1 MGVQKIQVEKERK
14 KVMSGIPAKRSLTK
28 RIWLQRYLMILTL
41 PAILWMILFNY
52 VPMYGIII
60 AFQEYTPF
68 KGFIHSP
75 WIGLANFKELFTD
88 PTFRESLSNT
98 FKISIAKLIFGFP
111 APIVLALLLNELVF
125 KRFKRVVQSLTY
137 LPYFVSWVL
146 VVGFMYTLLDPDTG
160 VIAKLLVKLGLIQD
174 HAMLMGSAHSFLA
187 LVVITEIWKN
197 IGWNSIIY
205 LAAIAGIDP
214 QMYEA
219 AVMDGAN
226 RFQRVWHITLP
237 AIKPTIIILLI
248 LSIGGL
254 VNSNFDQMYLM
265 QNSMTQDAAN
275 VLSVY
280 SYKMGLVSGRFSY
293 GTAVGLF
300 QSLVAFVLMY
310 LANYTSRKIT
320 KESLF

>member
-1 MGVQKIQVEKERK
+1 
-14 KVMSGIPAKRSLTK
+14 MSSMPAKRSLTK
-28 RIWLQRYLMILTL
+28 RIWVQRYLMILTL
-41 PAILWMILFNY
+41 PAILSMILFNY
-52 VPMYGIII
+52 IPMYGIII

-68 KGFIHSP
+68 KGFIHSD
-75 WIGLANFKELFTD
+75 WTGLANFNELFAD

-98 FKISIAKLIFGFP
+98 FKISIAKLVFGFP

-146 VVGFMYTLLDPDTG
+146 VVGLMYTLLDPDTG
-160 VIAKLLVKLGLIQD
+160 VLAKLLVKLGLIGD

-226 RFQRVWHITLP
+226 RFQRIWHITLP

-310 LANYTSRKIT
+310 LANYSSRKIT

>member
-1 MGVQKIQVEKERK
+1 M
-14 KVMSGIPAKRSLTK
+14 PAKRSLTK
-28 RIWLQRYLMILTL
+28 QIWLQRYLMILTL
-41 PAILWMILFNY
+41 PAVIWILLFSY
-52 VPMYGIII
+52 VPMYGLIIV
-60 AFQEYTPF
+60 FQDYTPF
-68 KGFIHSP
+68 QGFIHSP
-75 WIGLANFKELFTD
+75 WVGFDNFRELFAD

-98 FKISIAKLIFGFP
+98 FKMSIAKLVFGFP
-111 APIVLALLLNELVF
+111 APIILALLLNELVF
-125 KRFKRVVQSLTY
+125 KRFKRIVQSLTY

-160 VIAKLLVKLGLIQD
+160 VITKLLVRLGLIENGT
-174 HAMLMGSAHSFLA
+174 MLMGDAHAFLA
-187 LVVITEIWKN
+187 LAVITEVWKN

-214 QMYEA
+214 QLYEA
-219 AVMDGAN
+219 AVVDGAN

-237 AIKPTIIILLI
+237 SLKPTIIILLI

-254 VNSNFDQMYLM
+254 VSANFDQLFLM

-275 VLSVY
+275 VLAVY

-300 QSLVAFVLMY
+300 QSLVAFILMY
-310 LANYTSRKIT
+310 VANYTSRKIS

>member
-1 MGVQKIQVEKERK
+1 MNSQRTL
-14 KVMSGIPAKRSLTK
+14 SKRL
-28 RIWLQRYLMILTL
+28 WLQRYLLILTL
-41 PAILWMILFNY
+41 PAVLWMVIFNY
-52 VPMYGIII
+52 IPMYGVII

-75 WIGLANFKELFTD
+75 WLGFDNFKELFAD
-88 PTFRESLSNT
+88 PTFRESLTNT
-98 FKISIAKLIFGFP
+98 FKISIAKLVFGFP
-111 APIVLALLLNELVF
+111 APIILSLLLNELAF
-125 KRFKRVVQSLTY
+125 KRFKRIVQSLTY

-146 VVGFMYTLLDPDTG
+146 VVGFMYTLLDPETG
-160 VIAKLLVKLGLIQD
+160 VVSKLLVKLGIIGSD
-174 HAMLMGSAHSFLA
+174 VMLMGDAHSFLS

-197 IGWNSIIY
+197 VGWNSIIY

-214 QMYEA
+214 QLYEA
-219 AVMDGAN
+219 AVVDGAS
-226 RFQRVWHITLP
+226 RFRRVWHITLP
-237 AIKPTIIILLI
+237 SLKPTIIILLI

-254 VNSNFDQMYLM
+254 VNSNFDQMFLM

-275 VLSVY
+275 VLAVY

-293 GTAVGLF
+293 GTAIGLF

-310 LANYTSRKIT
+310 AANYSSRKLT

>member
-1 MGVQKIQVEKERK
+1 MNTQRTL
-14 KVMSGIPAKRSLTK
+14 SKRL
-28 RIWLQRYLMILTL
+28 WLQRYLLILTL
-41 PAILWMILFNY
+41 PAVLWMVIFNY
-52 VPMYGIII
+52 IPMYGVII

-75 WIGLANFKELFTD
+75 WLGFDNFKELFAD
-88 PTFRESLSNT
+88 PTFRESLTNT
-98 FKISIAKLIFGFP
+98 FKISIAKLVFGFP
-111 APIVLALLLNELVF
+111 APIILSLLLNELAF
-125 KRFKRVVQSLTY
+125 KRFKRIVQSLTY

-146 VVGFMYTLLDPDTG
+146 VVGFMYTLLDPETG
-160 VIAKLLVKLGLIQD
+160 VVSKLLVKLGIIGSD
-174 HAMLMGSAHSFLA
+174 VMLMGDAHSFLS

-197 IGWNSIIY
+197 VGWNSIIY

-214 QMYEA
+214 QLYEA
-219 AVMDGAN
+219 AVVDGAS
-226 RFQRVWHITLP
+226 RFRRVWHITLP
-237 AIKPTIIILLI
+237 SLKPTIIILLI

-254 VNSNFDQMYLM
+254 VNSNFDQMFLM

-275 VLSVY
+275 VLAVY

-293 GTAVGLF
+293 GTAIGLF

-310 LANYTSRKIT
+310 AANYSSRKLT

>member
-1 MGVQKIQVEKERK
+1 MNL
-14 KVMSGIPAKRSLTK
+14 KRNLSK
-28 RIWLQRYLMILTL
+28 RIWLQRYLLILTL
-41 PAILWMILFNY
+41 PAVLWMIIFNY
-52 VPMYGIII
+52 IPMYGVII

-75 WIGLANFKELFTD
+75 WLGFDNFKELFND
-88 PTFRESLSNT
+88 PTFRESLTNT
-98 FKISIAKLIFGFP
+98 FKISIAKLVFGFP
-111 APIVLALLLNELVF
+111 APIVLSLLLNELVF
-125 KRFKRVVQSLTY
+125 KRFKRIVQSLTY

-160 VIAKLLVKLGLIQD
+160 VISKLLVKLGIVGSD
-174 HAMLMGSAHSFLA
+174 VMLMGDAHSFLS

-214 QMYEA
+214 QLYEA
-219 AVMDGAN
+219 AVVDGAN
-226 RFQRVWHITLP
+226 RFKRVWHITLP
-237 AIKPTIIILLI
+237 SLKPTIIILLI

-254 VNSNFDQMYLM
+254 VNSNFDQMFLM

-275 VLSVY
+275 VLAVY

-293 GTAVGLF
+293 GTAIGLF
-300 QSLVAFVLMY
+300 QSLVAFMLMY
-310 LANYTSRKIT
+310 AANYSSRRLT

>member
-1 MGVQKIQVEKERK
+1 MNSLPVG
-14 KVMSGIPAKRSLTK
+14 RSLAK
-28 RIWLQRYLMILTL
+28 KFWHQRYLMILTL
-41 PAILWMILFNY
+41 PVVLWIIIFNY

-68 KGFIHSP
+68 NGFLHSP
-75 WIGLANFKELFTD
+75 WTGLANFNELFTD
-88 PTFRESLSNT
+88 PTFQESLKNT
-98 FKISIAKLIFGFP
+98 IKISIAKLIFGFP
-111 APIVLALLLNELVF
+111 APIVLAILLKEL
-125 KRFKRVVQSLTY
+125 KHPRFTRIVQSFTY

-146 VVGFMYTLLDPDTG
+146 VVGFMYTLLDPQTG
-160 VIAKLLVKLGLIQD
+160 VVSQLLQILGIVNKD
-174 HAMLMGSAHSFLA
+174 TMLMGDPHSFLS

-214 QMYEA
+214 QLYEA
-219 AVMDGAN
+219 AYVDGAG
-226 RFQRVWHITLP
+226 RFRRIWHITLP
-237 AIKPTIIILLI
+237 ALKPTIVILLI
-248 LSIGGL
+248 LSVGGL
-254 VNSNFDQMYLM
+254 INSNFDQMFLM

-280 SYKMGLVSGRFSY
+280 AYKMGIVMGRFSY

-300 QSLVAFVLMY
+300 QSLVAFGLMY
-310 LANYTSRKIT
+310 VTNYLSRKFT

>member
-1 MGVQKIQVEKERK
+1 
-14 KVMSGIPAKRSLTK
+14 MSSIPVKRSLTK

-52 VPMYGIII
+52 IPMYGIII

-68 KGFIHSP
+68 KGFIHSD
-75 WIGLANFKELFTD
+75 WTGLANFKELFND

-98 FKISIAKLIFGFP
+98 FKISVAKLVFGFP
-111 APIVLALLLNELVF
+111 APILLALLLNELVF

-146 VVGFMYTLLDPDTG
+146 VVGLMYTLLDPDTG
-160 VIAKLLVKLGLIQD
+160 VLAKLLVKLGLIGD
-174 HAMLMGSAHSFLA
+174 ETMLMGSAHSFLA
-187 LVVITEIWKN
+187 LVVITEVWKN

-226 RFQRVWHITLP
+226 RFQRVWHIMLP

-310 LANYTSRKIT
+310 LANYSSRKIT

>member
-1 MGVQKIQVEKERK
+1 MNL
-14 KVMSGIPAKRSLTK
+14 KRNLSK
-28 RIWLQRYLMILTL
+28 RIWLQRYLLILTL
-41 PAILWMILFNY
+41 PAVLWMIIFNY
-52 VPMYGIII
+52 IPMYGVII

-75 WIGLANFKELFTD
+75 WLGFDNFKELFND
-88 PTFRESLSNT
+88 PTFRESLTNT
-98 FKISIAKLIFGFP
+98 FKISIAKLVFGFP
-111 APIVLALLLNELVF
+111 APIVLSLLLNELVF
-125 KRFKRVVQSLTY
+125 KRFKRIVQSLTY

-160 VIAKLLVKLGLIQD
+160 VISKLLVKLGIVGSD
-174 HAMLMGSAHSFLA
+174 VMLMGDAHSFLS

-214 QMYEA
+214 QLYEA
-219 AVMDGAN
+219 AVVDGAN
-226 RFQRVWHITLP
+226 RFKRVWHITLP
-237 AIKPTIIILLI
+237 SLKPTIIILLI

-254 VNSNFDQMYLM
+254 VNSNFDQMFLM

-275 VLSVY
+275 VLAVY

-293 GTAVGLF
+293 GTAIGLF

-310 LANYTSRKIT
+310 AANYSSRRLT

>member
-1 MGVQKIQVEKERK
+1 
-14 KVMSGIPAKRSLTK
+14 MSSMPVKRSLTK

-41 PAILWMILFNY
+41 PAVLWMILFNY
-52 VPMYGIII
+52 VPMYGVII

-68 KGFIHSP
+68 QGFLKSP
-75 WIGLANFKELFTD
+75 WLGLDNFKELFSD
-88 PTFRESLSNT
+88 PTFRESVYNT
-98 FKISIAKLIFGFP
+98 FKISIAKLVFGFP
-111 APIVLALLLNELVF
+111 APIILSLLLNELAF
-125 KRFKRVVQSLTY
+125 KRFKRIVQSLTY

-146 VVGFMYTLLDPDTG
+146 VVGFMYTLLDPETG
-160 VIAKLLVKLGLIQD
+160 IISKLLVKLGIIGSD
-174 HAMLMGSAHSFLA
+174 VMLMGDTHSFLT
-187 LVVITEIWKN
+187 LVVFTEIWKN

-214 QMYEA
+214 QLYEA
-219 AVMDGAN
+219 AVVDGAN

-237 AIKPTIIILLI
+237 ALKPTIVILLI

-275 VLSVY
+275 VLAVY
-280 SYKMGLVSGRFSY
+280 SYKTGLVSGRFSY
-293 GTAVGLF
+293 GTAIGLF
-300 QSLVAFVLMY
+300 QSLVAFVLMFI
-310 LANYTSRKIT
+310 ANYSSRKLT

>member
-1 MGVQKIQVEKERK
+1 
-14 KVMSGIPAKRSLTK
+14 
-28 RIWLQRYLMILTL
+28 
-41 PAILWMILFNY
+41 
-52 VPMYGIII
+52 
-60 AFQEYTPF
+60 
-68 KGFIHSP
+68 
-75 WIGLANFKELFTD
+75 
-88 PTFRESLSNT
+88 
-98 FKISIAKLIFGFP
+98 
-111 APIVLALLLNELVF
+111 
-125 KRFKRVVQSLTY
+125 

-160 VIAKLLVKLGLIQD
+160 VLTKLLVKLGVIGD
-174 HAMLMGSAHSFLA
+174 GVMLMGSAHSFLA
-187 LVVITEIWKN
+187 LVVITEVWKN

-248 LSIGGL
+248 LSIGSL

-310 LANYTSRKIT
+310 LANYSSRKIT

>member
-1 MGVQKIQVEKERK
+1 MF
-14 KVMSGIPAKRSLTK
+14 AKRNLSR
-28 RIWLQRYLMILTL
+28 RIWLQRYLLILTL
-41 PAILWMILFNY
+41 PAVLWMIIFNY
-52 VPMYGIII
+52 IPMYGVII

-75 WIGLANFKELFTD
+75 WLGFDNFKELFAD
-88 PTFRESLSNT
+88 PTFRESLTNT
-98 FKISIAKLIFGFP
+98 FKISIAKLVFGFP
-111 APIVLALLLNELVF
+111 APIVLSLLLNELVF
-125 KRFKRVVQSLTY
+125 KRFKRIVQSLTY

-160 VIAKLLVKLGLIQD
+160 VISKILVKLGIVGSD
-174 HAMLMGSAHSFLA
+174 VMLMGDAHSFLS

-214 QMYEA
+214 QLYEA
-219 AVMDGAN
+219 AVVDGAN
-226 RFQRVWHITLP
+226 RFKRVWHITLP
-237 AIKPTIIILLI
+237 SLKPTIIILLI

-254 VNSNFDQMYLM
+254 VNSNFDQMFLM

-275 VLSVY
+275 VLAVY

-293 GTAVGLF
+293 GTAIGLF

-310 LANYTSRKIT
+310 AANYSSRKLT

>member
-1 MGVQKIQVEKERK
+1 
-14 KVMSGIPAKRSLTK
+14 MSSIPVKRSLTK

-52 VPMYGIII
+52 IPMYGIII

-68 KGFIHSP
+68 KGFIHSD
-75 WIGLANFKELFTD
+75 WTGLANFKELFAD

-98 FKISIAKLIFGFP
+98 FKISVAKLVFGFP

-146 VVGFMYTLLDPDTG
+146 VVGLMYTLLDPDTG
-160 VIAKLLVKLGLIQD
+160 VLAKLLVKLGLIGD
-174 HAMLMGSAHSFLA
+174 GAMLMGSAHSFLA
-187 LVVITEIWKN
+187 LVVITEVWKN

-310 LANYTSRKIT
+310 LANYSSRKIT

>member
-1 MGVQKIQVEKERK
+1 MNT
-14 KVMSGIPAKRSLTK
+14 KRTLSK
-28 RIWLQRYLMILTL
+28 RIWLQRYLLILTL
-41 PAILWMILFNY
+41 PAVLWMIIFNY
-52 VPMYGIII
+52 IPMYGVII

-75 WIGLANFKELFTD
+75 WLGFDNFRELFAD
-88 PTFRESLSNT
+88 PTFRESLTNT
-98 FKISIAKLIFGFP
+98 FKISIAKLVFGFP
-111 APIVLALLLNELVF
+111 APIVLSLLLNELVF
-125 KRFKRVVQSLTY
+125 KRFKRIVQSLTY

-160 VIAKLLVKLGLIQD
+160 VISKLLVKLGIIGGD
-174 HAMLMGSAHSFLA
+174 VMLMGDSHSFLS

-214 QMYEA
+214 QLYEA
-219 AVMDGAN
+219 AVVDGAN
-226 RFQRVWHITLP
+226 RFKRVWHITLP
-237 AIKPTIIILLI
+237 SLKPTIIILLI

-254 VNSNFDQMYLM
+254 VNSNFDQMFLM

-275 VLSVY
+275 VLAVY

-293 GTAVGLF
+293 GTAIGLF

-310 LANYTSRKIT
+310 AANYSSRKLT

>member
-1 MGVQKIQVEKERK
+1 
-14 KVMSGIPAKRSLTK
+14 MSSIPAKHRLRN
-28 RIWLQRYLMILTL
+28 RIWQQRYLLILTL
-41 PAILWMILFNY
+41 PVVLWMIVFNY
-52 VPMYGIII
+52 IPMYGLII

-68 KGFIHSP
+68 QGFIHSP
-75 WIGLANFKELFTD
+75 WLGFGNFRELFAD
-88 PTFRESLSNT
+88 PTFRESLYNT
-98 FKISIAKLIFGFP
+98 FKISIAKLVFGFP
-111 APIVLALLLNELVF
+111 APVILALLLNELVF
-125 KRFKRVVQSLTY
+125 KRFKRIVQSLTY

-160 VIAKLLVKLGLIQD
+160 VISKLLVNLGVIGSD
-174 HAMLMGSAHSFLA
+174 TMLMGDSKSFLV
-187 LVVITEIWKN
+187 LVVFTEIWKN

-214 QMYEA
+214 QLYEA
-219 AVMDGAN
+219 AVVDGAN
-226 RFQRVWHITLP
+226 RFRRVWHITLP
-237 AIKPTIIILLI
+237 ALKPTIIILLI

-254 VNSNFDQMYLM
+254 VNSNFDQMFMM

-293 GTAVGLF
+293 GTAIGLF
-300 QSLVAFVLMY
+300 QSIVAFVLMY
-310 LANYTSRKIT
+310 IANFTSNKIT